1 MKKTVRIIFR
11 LSPDVWQYLL
21 LYCCVWSYRIKMRMQ
36 QAKQDF
42 TMREMSGIIMRTEK
56 LQVM

>member
-11 LSPDVWQYLL
+11 LSPDVWQYLPL
-21 LYCCVWSYRIKMRMQ
+21 CCCVWSYRIKMRLQ

-42 TMREMSGIIMRTEK
+42 TMRVMSGIIMRTEK